1 MGGHFTRGGSN
12 SKAFVTGFSVEDV
25 LKEKPWQTKVLGKNI
40 VIVRYRL
47 GKCFSSRKFYLN
59 IGSSFK

>member
-25 LKEKPWQTKVLGKNI
+25 LKEKP
-40 VIVRYRL
+40 
-47 GKCFSSRKFYLN
+47 
-59 IGSSFK
+59 